1 MLIDAKAKELIGL
14 MNSIIE
20 LAIGDPN
27 APIREMPAIGII
39 TSSLEMTLQDDGQ
52 IEDAQTIMGAL
63 AGTLAWIV
71 CHNWKEVSAAIRET
85 EGQKIH

>member
-1 MLIDAKAKELIGL
+1 MIDPKSNELIRL

-39 TSSLEMTLQDDGQ
+39 TSSLEMTVKDDGEM
-52 IEDAQTIMGAL
+52 EDAQTIMGAL
-63 AGTLAWIV
+63 AGTLAWVI
-71 CHNWKEVSAAIRET
+71 CHNWKEVSAAIRKA
-85 EGQKIH
+85 EGQQIH